1 MSREI
6 FLIDAN
12 SLITPHLQFYPF
24 DFAPGFWAQIE
35 SHIKDG
41 SIKILDMVMAEI
53 LRGSETDPL
62 KSWMTNLEIEPIDR
76 REKKILE
83 KYAEIVRYLQAAP
96 VYKPSA
102 LTEWS
107 RETIADPWLIATAA
121 ACHYT
126 VITFEAH
133 SGGLN
138 AKNPNKFA
146 KIPDVADVFGVK
158 TQQLYYMMRTLDFK
172 LS

>member
-1 MSREI
+1 MSQET

-35 SHIKDG
+35 GHIKDG
-41 SIKILDMVMAEI
+41 SIKILDMVAAEI
-53 LRGSETDPL
+53 LRGSETDAL
-62 KSWMTNLEIEPIDR
+62 KSWMENLEIETIDR
-76 REKKILE
+76 REEKIVE
-83 KYAEIVRYLQAAP
+83 KYAEIVQYLQNTR

-102 LTEWS
+102 LAEWS
-107 RETIADPWLIATAA
+107 KGTVADPWLIATAA
-121 ACHYT
+121 AYHYT

-138 AKNPNKFA
+138 EKNPNKFA